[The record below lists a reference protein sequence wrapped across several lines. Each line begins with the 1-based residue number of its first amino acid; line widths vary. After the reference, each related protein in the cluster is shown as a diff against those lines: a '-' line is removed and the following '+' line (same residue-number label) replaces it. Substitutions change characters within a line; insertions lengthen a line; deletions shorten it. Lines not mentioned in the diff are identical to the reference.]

1 MANVGAPQPPQN
13 QPRENP
19 MMGLFLD
26 RPAHTIDPKGLSACN
41 NVRIELGRLRSD
53 LLGWVTAANFTSV
66 PGGTLY
72 MDTFVTAGG
81 RQFVIAVS
89 PTDIYVLYDSQSP
102 AAYSSNYQLRYA
114 TPLVTNR
121 GVLSP
126 SSVAITTGTTAVT
139 GTNTTWKHSYQT
151 GTNINGTAAQ
161 GATQITITSGD
172 PLDLQPGQI
181 ITCSTAGVIAN
192 GTQYVGDVS
201 PNIIKLSLPTT
212 NVLTSAMTVTIGN
225 GTGDGAAGTR
235 WNILPGD
242 FIAFRNPSSAGDL
255 FPIVGNDTWYQIAS
269 VNSDTSLTLATT
281 YTGSTLSGS
290 AYMVRQCLKGGS
302 NAGAVLVNE
311 SEVFISAELGA
322 VPVSPSSGQAAFSDT
337 WFYTNGFD
345 PVVMI
350 WAVQNGAQT
359 NANQAFGSQYPPSIP
374 FLAKS
379 LKAYKGIMVYGG
391 IGFPAS
397 TWPVTSAIKPA
408 TTFTQGN
415 EIASSDSSTP
425 NQLNSG
431 IAFQGIAISGPFTI
445 GKLGILGQVLML
457 YGIGS
462 EAAGAATEDNHSGV
476 VTSAS
481 LVGFPTIWSFSD
493 VIQTRGPISGEAVA
507 IFSDR
512 HQFISIDGEYRYNGL
527 FIQIMNDQV
536 WREVLLGLDYTRRQA
551 FFHYQC
557 SAHGDLIWA
566 VPQSTDPANQ
576 TYASSAYVE
585 HYMEQANSYLFKPYT
600 KRDFPFTAC
609 CTYQPAGAASPGS
622 PIYLASDP
630 TGTIWQLYSSNTQNG
645 TAALATATWGSRPI
659 GNGRSKMLVTR
670 VYPEIQYQAS
680 PIGNVSITLTLQN
693 YAEGPVTIT
702 DTQSFNPSYAN
713 GVGWTTHYRR
723 GSVGA
728 ITLSDQLGVGWVT
741 AGYDWDYTLGGVRL
755 S

>member
-1 MANVGAPQPPQN
+1 MPNVGAPQPPQN

-26 RPAHTIDPKGLSACN
+26 RPAHTIDPKALSACN

-53 LLGWVTAANFTSV
+53 LLGWAQAASLASV
-66 PGGTLY
+66 PGGTVYL
-72 MDTFVTAGG
+72 DTFVTAGG

-89 PTDIYVLYDSQSP
+89 PTDIYILYDSQSP

-114 TPLVTNR
+114 TPLFVNR
-121 GVLSP
+121 GVIAP
-126 SSVAITTGTTAVT
+126 SSVSITTGTNTVT
-139 GTNTTWKHSYQT
+139 GTGTHWKYAYQ
-151 GTNINGTAAQ
+151 NGATFVGSAATQ
-161 GATQITITSGD
+161 GVTQITVSSGSA
-172 PLDLQPGQI
+172 LDLAPGQI
-181 ITCSTAGVIAN
+181 VTCATAGLLAN
-192 GTQYVGDVS
+192 GTQLVGDATGRI
-201 PNIIKLSLPTT
+201 NISLATLNVIPPSTT
-212 NVLTSAMTVTIGN
+212 FTIGN
-225 GTGDGAAGTR
+225 AVGDGAAGTR
-235 WNILPGD
+235 WNVLPGD
-242 FIAFRNPSSAGDL
+242 FIAFRNPATNGDL
-255 FPIVGNDTWYQIAS
+255 FPIVGADTWYQVAT
-269 VNSDTSLTLATT
+269 VASDTSLTLTT
-281 YTGSTLSGS
+281 NYTGTTLSGS
-290 AYMVRQCLKGGS
+290 PYMVRQCLKGSS
-302 NAGAVLVNE
+302 NAGAILVNE
-311 SEVFISAELGA
+311 SETFISADLGA
-322 VPVSPSSGQAAFSDT
+322 IPLSPPAGQAAFTDT

-345 PVVMI
+345 PVVML

-359 NANQAFGSQYPPSIP
+359 NASQAFGSSYPPSIP
-374 FLAKS
+374 FLCKS
-379 LKAYKGIMVYGG
+379 LKAYKGILTFGG
-391 IGFPAS
+391 LGFPAS
-397 TWPVTSAIKPA
+397 TWPVTSATAPA

-425 NQLNSG
+425 TQLNSG
-431 IAFQGIAISGPFTI
+431 IAFQGIAVSGPFTI
-445 GKLGILGQVLML
+445 GKLAILGQVLML
-457 YGIGS
+457 YGIGA
-462 EAAGAATEDNHSGV
+462 EATGAATEDNHSGV

-481 LVGFPTIWSFSD
+481 LVGFPTIWTFSD

-536 WREVLLGLDYTRRQA
+536 WREVLLGLDFTRRQA
-551 FFHYQC
+551 FFHFQC
-557 SAHGDLIWA
+557 AAHGDLIWA
-566 VPQSTDPANQ
+566 VPQSTDPNGQ
-576 TYASSAYVE
+576 SYASSAYVE

-630 TGTIWQLYSSNTQNG
+630 TGTIWQLYTSNTQNG

-670 VYPEIQYQAS
+670 VYPEIAYQAS
-680 PIGNVSITLTLQN
+680 PIGNVSVTLTLQN

-702 DTQSFNPSYAN
+702 DTQSFNPSYPS

-723 GSVGA
+723 GSVGSV
-728 ITLSDQLGVGWVT
+728 TFSDQAGVGWVA